1 MNEAKENGK
10 KMSLENVAYE
20 ELKNAIVVGIY
31 PPGIQIVEEQIANQ
45 LNISRSPVRI
55 AIKRLEAEGFLDR
68 YSNKRIYVA
77 FADAKRTVDALYIRE
92 ALEGMAARLAAINRT
107 QEHIVQ
113 LQNLFSVMEQ
123 AQAGHDEID
132 AKCSLKVG
140 DNITTD
146 HIMPAG
152 AKILPLRSNI
162 PKISEYCFAVC
173 DEEFPKRAL
182 DLKRSIIIGGSN
194 YGQGS
199 SREHAALAPLYL
211 GVKAVLTKSFARI
224 HMANLINAGIL
235 PMTFA
240 NEADY
245 DKVDQ
250 MDDLYIANVREQVK
264 NSDIIKITDKTKGFE
279 FEAKLD
285 LSERQRA
292 MLLAGGLL
300 NYTKENA

>member
-1 MNEAKENGK
+1 M
-10 KMSLENVAYE
+10 
-20 ELKNAIVVGIY
+20 
-31 PPGIQIVEEQIANQ
+31 
-45 LNISRSPVRI
+45 
-55 AIKRLEAEGFLDR
+55 D
-68 YSNKRIYVA
+68 
-77 FADAKRTVDALYIRE
+77 
-92 ALEGMAARLAAINRT
+92 
-107 QEHIVQ
+107 
-113 LQNLFSVMEQ
+113 
-123 AQAGHDEID
+123 
-132 AKCSLKVG
+132 
-140 DNITTD
+140 
-146 HIMPAG
+146 
-152 AKILPLRSNI
+152 
-162 PKISEYCFAVC
+162 
-173 DEEFPKRAL
+173 RAL
-182 DLKRSIIIGGSN
+182 
-194 YGQGS
+194 Q
-199 SREHAALAPLYL
+199 REHAALAPLYL